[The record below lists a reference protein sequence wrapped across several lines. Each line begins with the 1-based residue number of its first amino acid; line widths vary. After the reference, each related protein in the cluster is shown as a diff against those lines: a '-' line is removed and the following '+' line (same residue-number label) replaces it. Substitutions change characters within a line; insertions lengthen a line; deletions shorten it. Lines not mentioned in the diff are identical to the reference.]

1 MKKLALA
8 TIVAIASVCLAAAAF
23 AGTISPGEKTTCNNA
38 KSITLEAV
46 GNSSAGDR
54 GNANAVV
61 WLSSSA
67 ITNAITLGPTDDN
80 GLPGGAFGNTKDN
93 LSKKG
98 WMVSAVNMPNK
109 HYKGH
114 KSVTLVS
121 QPNFSRGDSIGDI
134 SGEVRITNTGTIPL
148 KISCN

>member
-8 TIVAIASVCLAAAAF
+8 TIVAVASVCLAVAAF
-23 AGTISPGEKTTCNNA
+23 AGTIKPGEKATCNDA

-46 GNSSAGDR
+46 GTSSAGDR
-54 GNANAVV
+54 SNANAVI
-61 WLSSSA
+61 WLSSNA
-67 ITNAITLGPTDDN
+67 ITNIITLGPAEDN

-93 LSKKG
+93 LTKKG
-98 WMVSAVNMPNK
+98 WMVSAVNMTNK
-109 HYKGH
+109 HYKGS

>member
-8 TIVAIASVCLAAAAF
+8 TIVAVASVCLAVAAF
-23 AGTISPGEKTTCNNA
+23 AGTIKPGEKATCNDA

-54 GNANAVV
+54 SNANAVI

-67 ITNAITLGPTDDN
+67 ITNIISLGPAEDN

-109 HYKGH
+109 FYKGS

-134 SGEVRITNTGTIPL
+134 SGEVRITNTGTIPI
-148 KISCN
+148 KVSCN

>member
-8 TIVAIASVCLAAAAF
+8 TIVAIASVCLAASAF
-23 AGTISPGEKTTCNNA
+23 AGTIGPGEKTTCNDA
-38 KSITLEAV
+38 KSITFEAV
-46 GNSSAGDR
+46 GTSSAGDR
-54 GNANAVV
+54 SNANAVV

-93 LSKKG
+93 LAKKG

-114 KSVTLVS
+114 KSVTLMS

-148 KISCN
+148 KVSCN